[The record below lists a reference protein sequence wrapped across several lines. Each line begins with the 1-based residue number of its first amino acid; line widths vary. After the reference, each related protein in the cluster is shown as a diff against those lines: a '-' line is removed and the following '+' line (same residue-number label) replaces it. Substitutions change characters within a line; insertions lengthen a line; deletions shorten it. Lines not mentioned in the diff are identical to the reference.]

1 MILCYIKMMSHD
13 CFDKLQIP
21 YVTMVDDKMKLK
33 KNSSYYYQV
42 QGQLK
47 ITKRNVCYFVVY
59 SEKWIEYDVI
69 EYDESFWY
77 SKMDIQLE
85 TYVDNT
91 NI

>member
-1 MILCYIKMMSHD
+1 M
-13 CFDKLQIP
+13 QIP
-21 YVTMVDDKMKLK
+21 YVIMVDGKMKLK